1 MKMFGLV
8 MMLLTLVSC
17 GKTWRSKAEPHTKS
31 TPRKASQLDQ
41 WSGRSDYLDT
51 GWQVK
56 SQP

>member
-1 MKMFGLV
+1 MKNLMLV

-17 GKTWRSKAEPHTKS
+17 GKTWRSKAEPDTKS

-41 WSGRSDYLDT
+41 WSGRSDYLDR
-51 GWQVK
+51 GWQLK

>member
-1 MKMFGLV
+1 MKFFKLV
-8 MMLLTLVSC
+8 LMMLALSSC
-17 GKTWRSKAEPHTKS
+17 GKIWRSKAEPETKS
-31 TPRKASQLDQ
+31 TPKKAGQLDQ

>member
-1 MKMFGLV
+1 MKI
-8 MMLLTLVSC
+8 LTLVLMMLALSSC
-17 GKTWRSKAEPHTKS
+17 GKTWRSKTEPNTKS
-31 TPRKASQLDQ
+31 TPKKAGQLEQ

>member
-1 MKMFGLV
+1 MKILNLV
-8 MMLLTLVSC
+8 IMLLALASC
-17 GKTWRSKAEPHTKS
+17 DKTWRSKAEPDTKS
-31 TPRKASQLDQ
+31 TPKKASQLDQ

>member
-1 MKMFGLV
+1 MKIFMLGF
-8 MMLLTLVSC
+8 MLLTLVSC
-17 GKTWRSKAEPHTKS
+17 GKTWRSKAEPDKKS
-31 TPRKASQLDQ
+31 TPTKASQLDQ

>member
-1 MKMFGLV
+1 MKKFALFI
-8 MMLLTLVSC
+8 MLLALASC
-17 GKTWRSKAEPHTKS
+17 GKTWRSKTEPDRKT
-31 TPRKASQLDQ
+31 TPRKAGQLDQ